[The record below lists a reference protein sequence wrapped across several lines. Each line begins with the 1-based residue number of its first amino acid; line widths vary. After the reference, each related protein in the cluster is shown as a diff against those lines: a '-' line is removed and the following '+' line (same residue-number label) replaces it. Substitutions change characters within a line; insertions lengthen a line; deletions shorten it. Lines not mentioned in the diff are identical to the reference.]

1 MRILQFLKNI
11 FSRKKIKAITAPQ
24 EETKESI
31 PQSEENSFIDK
42 YRAENTTANYEGLTN
57 NEEKVK
63 EVLKTVGCVDETINS
78 IYRVENIDT
87 QNLKNNIM
95 TLTNL
100 GVTKLQL
107 ANILGNNWATIY
119 MKNDA
124 LNHSI
129 ESIKNFFKD
138 DNAVKEMIVE
148 NSKVICKDTEIRLN
162 KARKV
167 LDDFGISFDS
177 QVQILTDNPLV
188 MLLPEEQI
196 RNSLTLIKQCINDDK
211 KFITEITN
219 QPIMVGISQMQVI
232 KNYINSWGIKYG
244 WII

>member
-11 FSRKKIKAITAPQ
+11 FSRNKIKAITAPQ

-31 PQSEENSFIDK
+31 PQSEGNSFIDK

-119 MKNDA
+119 MKNDN

-232 KNYINSWGIKYG
+232 KNYINS
-244 WII
+244 